1 MGRRM
6 FSNTITD
13 SASFLKMPSTSRL
26 LYYDLGMNA
35 DDDGIVEAYT
45 VMRKT
50 GATEDDLKV
59 LVTKGFVKVLDSE
72 DLIVFLVHWRENN
85 KIRADRKKDSIYKNL
100 LLQIVPEVQLLE
112 PTQRADLKS
121 KNTFG
126 QTLDV
131 QWTAQCS
138 VGKCSVD
145 NTTLHNITLDY
156 YYYIIGK
163 SKKFENLTEI
173 DRKQVIGNLK
183 QLDIYINGSDI
194 DERLSE
200 EKRTD
205 FVFQYWAIK
214 EILSSSHKV
223 YFKYL
228 TREMFME
235 KYFKTCS
242 YKNKSDI
249 KDFLDY
255 FIKTLKNEL
264 QKVSESKV
272 IKNAY

>member
-6 FSNTITD
+6 FSDTITD
-13 SASFLKMPSTSRL
+13 SASFLKMPSSSRL
-26 LYYDLGMNA
+26 FYYDLGMNA
-35 DDDGIVEAYT
+35 DDDGVVEAYT

-59 LVTKGFVKVLDSE
+59 LVTKGFVKVLDPE
-72 DLIVFLVHWRENN
+72 DLVIFIVHWRENN
-85 KIRADRKKDSIYKNL
+85 KIRADRKKDSIYKDL
-100 LLQIVPEVQLLE
+100 LLRIIPEIQLLE
-112 PTQRADLKS
+112 PAQRADLKP
-121 KNTFG
+121 KEVCG
-126 QTLDV
+126 QPLDV

-145 NTTLHNITLDY
+145 NITLHNTTLDY
-156 YYYIIGK
+156 YYYLLGK
-163 SKKFENLTEI
+163 NQNFENSNETEKAI
-173 DRKQVIGNLK
+173 VVMTLK
-183 QLDIYINGSDI
+183 GLDIYIDNLELDNNF
-194 DERLSE
+194 SE
-200 EKRTD
+200 EKRID
-205 FVFQYWAIK
+205 YVFQYWAIK

-242 YKNKSDI
+242 YKKKEDV

-264 QKVSESKV
+264 EKIAENKMLKT
-272 IKNAY
+272 IR